1 MRERLI
7 CLCFILFVFL
17 FGIAIKIFWI
27 NTNNNEEKY
36 INITVK
42 GAVMNSGTYF
52 CKYGISFAEVLE
64 TAGGIKNG
72 GYLPEGFDYNMPIT
86 EDIIINIPNRYSI
99 IRKNFEEK

>member
-17 FGIAIKIFWI
+17 FGIAIKIFRI
-27 NTNNNEEKY
+27 NTSNNEEKY
-36 INITVK
+36 ITVK

>member
-42 GAVMNSGTYF
+42 GAVMNSGTDS
-52 CKYGISFAEVLE
+52 CKYGISFAEVFRNC
-64 TAGGIKNG
+64 GRN
-72 GYLPEGFDYNMPIT
+72 
-86 EDIIINIPNRYSI
+86 
-99 IRKNFEEK
+99 

>member
-17 FGIAIKIFWI
+17 FGIAIKIFQI
-27 NTNNNEEKY
+27 DTSDNEEKY

-42 GAVMNSGTYF
+42 GAVMNLGTYF

-64 TAGGIKNG
+64 TAGGIKDG